1 MEKTQFPIK
10 QDLLMGK
17 KNSHQKAFQSVLD
30 TFTSDDTQKTFLKF
44 GKGSEFSVCT
54 QKTFF

>member
-1 MEKTQFPIK
+1 
-10 QDLLMGK
+10 MGK